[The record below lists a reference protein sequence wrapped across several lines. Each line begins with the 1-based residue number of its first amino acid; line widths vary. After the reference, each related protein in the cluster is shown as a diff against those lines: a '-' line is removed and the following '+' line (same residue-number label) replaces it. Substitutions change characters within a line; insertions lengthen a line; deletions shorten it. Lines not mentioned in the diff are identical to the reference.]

1 MHTSSMLRSFSILAV
16 AIVSVPPL
24 LAQDLPIG
32 LAPHELPLIREY
44 RDTRAGQARGITTPP
59 AFPVR
64 TMAEWEEV
72 QSVVITWA
80 SYTGILKQIVRAA
93 KEECE
98 VIIVCQDPS
107 EVTSVL
113 LNGSYGGPLSDLDGI
128 TFLEADY
135 NSIWVRD
142 FGPETI
148 YANEVDSLFLLDWIY
163 NRPRPEDDALSDALG
178 TAKGIEVFST
188 SQAPYDLV
196 HTGGNFMSDGFGT
209 AFSSEL
215 VLEENGPIGE
225 FNQTNRDEAG
235 VDQMMQQ
242 FMGIVPGR
250 YVKMQQLL
258 YDNINHI
265 DMHMKLIDEE
275 TLLVGEFPLGQSDG
289 PRIEANL
296 QGIINDVPSVFGD
309 PYRVVR
315 VPMPPSTSGGL
326 PPNASYR
333 TYANNVFIN
342 GTVLVPT
349 YRTEYDT
356 TGLRILREAL
366 PGYNVVGIDC
376 DEQAQNIISASGAI
390 HCITKCIGVPDPL
403 LIRHQR
409 LADTYNTVDPYP
421 VEAYIRHKSGI
432 ASAQVYWTIDT
443 LLGYSPVPMTATE
456 GDVWTAALPAQ
467 PAGSVVYY
475 YIEATANAG
484 KVQVRPL
491 VAPQGWWRFNVLD
504 LNTSVGPIASTV
516 VVDVFPNPTSSLVM
530 VTLDGPGA
538 HTAEVDL
545 VDVLGRSVKVL
556 HRGPVHADRRVF
568 ADLSSVPSGSYLVIV
583 KSQGARAVRPLVKN

>member
-1 MHTSSMLRSFSILAV
+1 MLRSFSILAV

-225 FNQTNRDEAG
+225 FNQTSRDEAG

-409 LADTYNTVDPYP
+409 LVDTYNTVDPYP

-530 VTLDGPGA
+530 VTLEGPGA

>member
-1 MHTSSMLRSFSILAV
+1 MLRSFSILAV

-24 LAQDLPIG
+24 FAQDLPIG

-225 FNQTNRDEAG
+225 FNQTSRDEAG

-409 LADTYNTVDPYP
+409 LVDTYNTVDPYP

-530 VTLDGPGA
+530 VTLEGPGA

>member
-24 LAQDLPIG
+24 FAQDLPIG

-225 FNQTNRDEAG
+225 FNQTSRDEAG

>member
-1 MHTSSMLRSFSILAV
+1 MLRSFSILAV

-24 LAQDLPIG
+24 FAQDLPIG

-530 VTLDGPGA
+530 VTLEGPGA

>member
-1 MHTSSMLRSFSILAV
+1 MLRSFSILAV

-24 LAQDLPIG
+24 FAQDLPIG

-225 FNQTNRDEAG
+225 FNQTSRDEAG

-530 VTLDGPGA
+530 VTLEGPGA

>member
-1 MHTSSMLRSFSILAV
+1 MLRSFSILAV

-530 VTLDGPGA
+530 VTLEGPGA

>member
-1 MHTSSMLRSFSILAV
+1 MLRSFSILAV

-225 FNQTNRDEAG
+225 FNQTSRDEAG

-530 VTLDGPGA
+530 VTLEGPGA

>member
-1 MHTSSMLRSFSILAV
+1 MLRSFSILAV

-225 FNQTNRDEAG
+225 FNQTSRDEAG

-545 VDVLGRSVKVL
+545 VDVLGRSVMVL

>member
-1 MHTSSMLRSFSILAV
+1 MLRSFSILAV
-16 AIVSVPPL
+16 AIVTVPPL

-178 TAKGIEVFST
+178 TANGIEVFST

-409 LADTYNTVDPYP
+409 LVDTYNTVDPYP

-530 VTLDGPGA
+530 VTLEGPGA